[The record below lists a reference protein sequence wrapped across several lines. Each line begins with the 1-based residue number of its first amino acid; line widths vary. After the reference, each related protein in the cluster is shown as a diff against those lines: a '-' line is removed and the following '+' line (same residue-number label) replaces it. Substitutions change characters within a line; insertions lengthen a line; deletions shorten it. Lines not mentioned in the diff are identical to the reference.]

1 MDKQAFGAALAA
13 QPQAAQ
19 AKWLLE
25 ILDTA
30 IEAVGEEAF
39 ASALTSA
46 FDAVIVPL
54 DIPWTPEF
62 VEQRVE
68 AAIRA
73 NIPALVKRIHAAVHT
88 D

>member
-13 QPQAAQ
+13 QPKEAQ
-19 AKWLLE
+19 AKWILE

-39 ASALTSA
+39 SAALTSA

-62 VEQRVE
+62 VEQRIE
-68 AAIRA
+68 AIVRA
-73 NIPALVKRIHAAVHT
+73 NIPALVKRIHEAVHT